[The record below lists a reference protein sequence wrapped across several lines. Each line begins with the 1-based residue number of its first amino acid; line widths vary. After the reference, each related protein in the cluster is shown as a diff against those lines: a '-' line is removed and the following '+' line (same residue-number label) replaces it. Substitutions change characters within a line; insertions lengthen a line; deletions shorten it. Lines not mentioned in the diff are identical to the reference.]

1 MEKVTKSILCLLC
14 IIIIASCQKIAIED
28 IAEEV
33 GNKNGKSTVTFKISK
48 IEQIPFST
56 SENTSRTTDITQ
68 LCSHIYFAV
77 YKTDGERL
85 IYDSQNSS
93 DKDFG
98 EFSVKLDNGSYRIV
112 ILAYNSKDN
121 PTATNPEKITFG
133 NNGKMTDTFLWSDE
147 ISVVNNLEKEIN
159 MHRAVAMF
167 RLITTDKIPENIAK
181 IKFHYTGGS
190 STINAITGTGNANS
204 KQDETF
210 TISETGKTGTFD
222 VYTFPKD
229 DENLLKIEIT
239 ALDANNNTVLS
250 RTFEDVP
257 ISRNKITQYKG
268 EFFTGENTE
277 STTLSFKLTTNDEWT
292 VIDKTY

>member
-1 MEKVTKSILCLLC
+1 MEKVTKIILCLLYMTM
-14 IIIIASCQKIAIED
+14 IASCQKIAIED
-28 IAEEV
+28 IADGG
-33 GNKNGKSTVTFKISK
+33 GNKNEKSTITFKISK
-48 IEQIPFST
+48 IEQVSFS
-56 SENTSRTTDITQ
+56 SNENTSRATDITQ

-98 EFSVKLDNGSYRIV
+98 EISVKLDKGSYRIV

-147 ISVVNNLEKEIN
+147 ISVENNLEKEIN
-159 MHRAVAMF
+159 MRRVVAMF
-167 RLITTDKIPENIAK
+167 RLITTDKIPENVAK

-210 TISETGKTGTFD
+210 TISETGETGKFE

-239 ALDANNNTVLS
+239 ALDANNNTILS

-268 EFFTGENTE
+268 ELFTGENTE
-277 STTLSFKLTTNDEWT
+277 SNTLSFKLTTNDEWS
-292 VIDKTY
+292 VIEKTY